1 MKSMKVKL
9 LKKLKT
15 IKIVGHNSK
24 QERVLRLKASDGY
37 VHLSPPSTPAAA
49 APPHSPLSPICLQEK
64 EEEEPEIIEVS
75 ELMKDLEDEE
85 MEFLD
90 EVDDKENI
98 RPVSEAK
105 NSENLSP
112 LKPKIEAFYGKELQ
126 RGDSRFPP
134 PLSEIDVST
143 FRFLQAAIEAK
154 IQHLSSSSE
163 EEEEEEEEE
172 QEPPTKAQKLEENT
186 NPLLDFEEKCPP
198 GGSDSVILYTTGL
211 RGVRK
216 TYEDCQNTRFLL
228 ENFRVLFFE
237 RDISM
242 HSEFKEEL
250 WGILGQKVVPPRLF
264 IKGRYIGGAERVFG
278 LHQQGKFKALLQG
291 IPLDVLQE
299 PCGGCG
305 GMRFILCFRCHGSR
319 KVHVDD
325 DKNGDDDDDEWKKKC
340 PECNENG
347 LIVCPL
353 CC

>member
-1 MKSMKVKL
+1 MKSMKLKL

-15 IKIVGHNSK
+15 IKIVGHNPK

-37 VHLSPPSTPAAA
+37 VPLSPPPPPAAA
-49 APPHSPLSPICLQEK
+49 PAPPHSPFSPICLQE

-85 MEFLD
+85 MEFI
-90 EVDDKENI
+90 DDKENI

-126 RGDSRFPP
+126 RGDSRFPL
-134 PLSEIDVST
+134 PLSEID
-143 FRFLQAAIEAK
+143 
-154 IQHLSSSSE
+154 
-163 EEEEEEEEE
+163 EEEE
-172 QEPPTKAQKLEENT
+172 QEPPMKAQKLEENT

-216 TYEDCQNTRFLL
+216 TYEDCQNTRLL
-228 ENFRVLFFE
+228 LQNLRVLFLE

-264 IKGRYIGGAERVFG
+264 IKGRYIGGAERVFA

-325 DKNGDDDDDEWKKKC
+325 DHNDNDDDDEWKKKC

>member
-15 IKIVGHNSK
+15 IKIVGHNPK

-37 VHLSPPSTPAAA
+37 VPISPPP
-49 APPHSPLSPICLQEK
+49 PPHSPLSPIFIQE

-90 EVDDKENI
+90 AIDDKENI

-126 RGDSRFPP
+126 RGDSRFPS

-143 FRFLQAAIEAK
+143 FRFLQATIEAK
-154 IQHLSSSSE
+154 IQHLTSSFNE
-163 EEEEEEEEE
+163 EKEEEEEEEE
-172 QEPPTKAQKLEENT
+172 QEPPMKAQKLEENT
-186 NPLLDFEEKCPP
+186 NPLLGFEEKCPA

-216 TYEDCQNTRFLL
+216 TYEDCQNTRLL
-228 ENFRVLFFE
+228 LQNLRVLFME

-250 WGILGQKVVPPRLF
+250 WGMLGQKVVPPRLF
-264 IKGRYIGGAERVFG
+264 IKGRYIGGAERVFA

-325 DKNGDDDDDEWKKKC
+325 DQNDDDDEWKKKC